1 MTPLWSHQQE
11 ALDFVDGKPAAM
23 LAMAMGVGKTRVAI
37 ELLVQRKAGRTLI
50 LCPRSVVNV
59 WPAQATRYSSLTTLA
74 LNAGPVAKRQE
85 AAAKFRGNLVVINY
99 DACWRTPFKEW
110 ALAQPWDALICDE
123 SHRLKAPGGIA
134 SRFVTRLASR
144 IPFRLALTGTPM
156 PHSPLDI
163 YAQYRVLEPE
173 IFGTSYRR
181 FMHEYALTKPMQGFE
196 MIIGYKNLPQL
207 HKKVYQIAFRVEADV
222 LNLPDPVHE
231 VRSCTLAPAA
241 SKLYKSLESDFYA
254 EVDAGVI
261 TAANA
266 MVKALRLQQL
276 TSGFGKLADDGEEV
290 QIDVSKH
297 DLLVD
302 ILEDLDEPVVVFC
315 RFRHDLDAVHYAAQC
330 VHRGSLELSGRR
342 DDLAAWQAG
351 EAPVLAVQTQAGG
364 VGIDLTRARVAIY
377 YSLGLSLGD
386 HLQSQ
391 ARLQR
396 PGQTRTVAYYY
407 LLADNTIDH
416 RVFRA
421 LAARKDVIDA
431 LLRRDKNGATDGTT
445 RNQANSA
452 GPDQAINQ
460 ATARGATGD
469 GRGVHQG
476 GEQV

>member
-1 MTPLWSHQQE
+1 MTPLWPHQQQ

-23 LAMAMGVGKTRVAI
+23 LAMAMGTGKSRVAI
-37 ELLVQRKAGRTLI
+37 ELLVRRGAARTLV
-50 LCPRSVVNV
+50 LCPRSVVDV
-59 WPAQATRYSSLTTLA
+59 WTAQAARYSSLTSLPLA
-74 LNAGPVAKRQE
+74 VGSTFKRQE
-85 AAAKFRGNLVVINY
+85 AAARGMADRRINLFIINY

-110 ALAQPWDALICDE
+110 ALEQAWDALVCDE
-123 SHRLKAPGGIA
+123 SHRIKAPGGVA
-134 SRFVTRLASR
+134 SRFVTRLANR

-163 YAQYRVLEPE
+163 YAQYRVLEPD

-181 FMHEYALTKPMQGFE
+181 FMHEYAVTKPMQGFE
-196 MIIGYKNLPQL
+196 MVIGYKNQAAL
-207 HKKVYQIAFRVEADV
+207 HQKVYQIAFRVEADV
-222 LNLPDPVHE
+222 LNLPEPSHNE
-231 VRSCTLAPAA
+231 RGCALCPAA
-241 SKLYKSLESDFYA
+241 SKLYRALETDFYA
-254 EVDAGVI
+254 EVDAGEI

-276 TSGFGKLADDGEEV
+276 TSGYGKLSDSGEEV
-290 QIDVSKH
+290 ALDTSKQT
-297 DLLVD
+297 LLAD

-315 RFRHDLDAVHYAAQC
+315 RFRHDLDTVRIAAQGL
-330 VHRGSLELSGRR
+330 HRGSLELSGRKN
-342 DDLAAWQAG
+342 DLKAWQAG
-351 EAPVLAVQTQAGG
+351 EASILAVQTQAGG

-407 LLADNTIDH
+407 LLADGTIDH

-431 LLRRDKNGATDGTT
+431 LLRR
-445 RNQANSA
+445 
-452 GPDQAINQ
+452 
-460 ATARGATGD
+460 
-469 GRGVHQG
+469 
-476 GEQV
+476 E